1 MFICAGFAPSHL
13 PGCAVRQ
20 TFENEYPEMKLGLE
34 SGSAGSVLA
43 LISEME
49 ACP

>member
-13 PGCAVRQ
+13 PGCAVSQ
-20 TFENEYPEMKLGLE
+20 MFENEYPEMKLGLE
-34 SGSAGSVLA
+34 SSSAGSMLA